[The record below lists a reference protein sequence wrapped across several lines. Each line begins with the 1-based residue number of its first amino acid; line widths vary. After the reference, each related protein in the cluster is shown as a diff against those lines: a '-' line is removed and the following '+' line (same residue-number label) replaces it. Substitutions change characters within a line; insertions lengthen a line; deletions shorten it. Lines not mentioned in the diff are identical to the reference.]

1 VKEGKKLF
9 CAAPWLEAVVR
20 MDGQVYPCCRSDFTY
35 GKLDGESSLSDIWH
49 GERAQSFRAD
59 IAQGRFPSEV
69 CANCVAAR
77 RATSLSE
84 VLDAPIAQ
92 IWRNYDRDTDTVD
105 SLVAK
110 TVAPFHDA
118 IRSGQIEKALE
129 PACALLSAIDQIP
142 KTTEKPPSVLKL
154 RTVAQ
159 AVESYALGE
168 SRPKVLVPLR
178 QVSLV
183 AVCNARCIH
192 CVGFYS
198 DEIRKGQH
206 VGDRRM
212 KRVESPMLELA
223 LEKSEDVIGFFL
235 NGSEFFL
242 YPQWKDLLER
252 FESKGIQIGIATNA
266 MLLNDQTIAILT
278 ESQAIRDINIS
289 FDGCTVETVER
300 IRVPVKF
307 QKLRDR
313 TEALIKAINAA
324 GRDDFPLAL
333 SMVLMKGNHHEA
345 PGLVALASELSADL
359 PLRPHVSFS
368 VLDATNQQ
376 GYVQFRARE
385 YTDIQ
390 DPTTRA
396 YLAEAENLGRS
407 MGIST
412 FYTFEGPLKYPLAA
426 YSDSEFKDRHVTGE
440 LS

>member
-1 VKEGKKLF
+1 
-9 CAAPWLEAVVR
+9 
-20 MDGQVYPCCRSDFTY
+20 
-35 GKLDGESSLSDIWH
+35 
-49 GERAQSFRAD
+49 
-59 IAQGRFPSEV
+59 
-69 CANCVAAR
+69 
-77 RATSLSE
+77 
-84 VLDAPIAQ
+84 
-92 IWRNYDRDTDTVD
+92 
-105 SLVAK
+105 
-110 TVAPFHDA
+110 
-118 IRSGQIEKALE
+118 
-129 PACALLSAIDQIP
+129 
-142 KTTEKPPSVLKL
+142 
-154 RTVAQ
+154 
-159 AVESYALGE
+159 
-168 SRPKVLVPLR
+168 
-178 QVSLV
+178 
-183 AVCNARCIH
+183 
-192 CVGFYS
+192 
-198 DEIRKGQH
+198 
-206 VGDRRM
+206 
-212 KRVESPMLELA
+212 MLELA